1 MLAPL
6 YQLGHI
12 GDLGMIIVGLI
23 LGFFFGYLVENV
35 GFANANNFTAAFYS
49 EDWRIYKVMFT
60 AILTAMILTFFAFYL
75 GFLDISL
82 VQLSVVY
89 LGAQIVGGLILGA
102 GIVIGGYC
110 PGTDIA
116 AAMTRKLDA
125 WVYLF
130 GALVGIFL
138 YAEVYPYIAR
148 FVLSWN
154 MGKLTLSDLFG
165 VSYGVAVEIV
175 VIITVISFFVL
186 KGVRGK
192 LYSRA

>member
-6 YQLGHI
+6 YQLGHL
-12 GDLGMIIVGLI
+12 GDIGMIIVGLI
-23 LGFFFGYLVENV
+23 LGFLFGYLVENV
-35 GFANANNFTAAFYS
+35 GFANANNFAAAFYS
-49 EDWRIYKVMFT
+49 EDWRVYQVLFT

-125 WVYLF
+125 WVFLI
-130 GALVGIFL
+130 GAFVGILL
-138 YAEVYPYIAR
+138 YAEVYPYISR

-165 VSYGVAVEIV
+165 VSYGVSVEIV
-175 VIITVISFFVL
+175 VIVTVISF
-186 KGVRGK
+186 
-192 LYSRA
+192 SP